1 MASSVLGARL
11 QTIWCRP
18 QPRMAARRPVAAA
31 RIQPVAWSGRIFLLH
46 CPQLPL
52 PTKPVGLA
60 PSGHILW

>member
-1 MASSVLGARL
+1 MASIVLGARF
-11 QTIWCRP
+11 QTIWYRP
-18 QPRMAARRPVAAA
+18 QPRMAAHRPMAAA
-31 RIQPVAWSGRIFLLH
+31 RIQPDAWSGRSLLLQ